1 MQKKEENKP
10 EKSCCIVRDKIEQ
23 SFNYDAD
30 TIKALLDK
38 EHEGVIKIED
48 IILIRSDLERN
59 FKHCFTVCLLKD
71 AQPVTLG
78 YLYWKTYNT
87 MRQDVY
93 FKFENERLYD
103 TMMLPLDHIANTLK
117 LQMSKLPCVD
127 LAMDFN
133 FNVIDKIYELEGHPN
148 IDVIILNKK
157 RNKTEY
163 IPEQTNTS
171 KGSLCNSNQY
181 RGFDIQARD
190 KNHKLMI
197 SAYDKTLEIN
207 TVSHKHYIAKAE
219 GFDNIYRLEVRA
231 SRNHL
236 HTTLEALNITKEE
249 FVTSLINKDDEVLI
263 RVWKHLFSRILRF
276 RKSGKRE
283 SEDIIDILF
292 ADNISK
298 RTKRK
303 PVIANIKS
311 LLHKARNIAELCFYS
326 LKDIA

>member
-1 MQKKEENKP
+1 MNKA
-10 EKSCCIVRDKIEQ
+10 EKSCCLVSDKIEQ
-23 SFNYDAD
+23 AFNYDAD
-30 TIKALLDK
+30 TINKALLDK
-38 EHEGVIKIED
+38 EHEGVIRIDD
-48 IILIRSDLERN
+48 IILIKSDLERN
-59 FKHCFTVCLLKD
+59 FEHCFTVCLIKD
-71 AQPVTLG
+71 AKPVTVG
-78 YLYWKTYNT
+78 YLYWGSYNP
-87 MRQDVY
+87 MRKNVY

-103 TMMLPLDHIANTLK
+103 TKELPLDHIASTLK
-117 LQMSKLPCVD
+117 LQKLKLPSVD
-127 LAMDFN
+127 LALDFN

-171 KGSLCNSNQY
+171 KGSLCNRNQY

-207 TVSHKHYIAKAE
+207 TVSHKHYIAKVE
-219 GFDNIYRLEVRA
+219 GFDQIYRLEVRA

-236 HTTLEALNITKEE
+236 HTTLEALNITDEE
-249 FVTSLINKDDEVLI
+249 FITSLINKDDDVLI
-263 RVWKHLFSRILRF
+263 RVYKHLFSRILRF
-276 RKSGKRE
+276 RKCGKRE

-292 ADNISK
+292 ADKINQRS
-298 RTKRK
+298 KRK

-311 LLHKARNIAELCFYS
+311 LFHKARNIAELCFYS

>member
-1 MQKKEENKP
+1 MMNKAENKQ
-10 EKSCCIVRDKIEQ
+10 EKSCCLVRDKIEQ
-23 SFNYDAD
+23 AFDYNIEIIDS
-30 TIKALLDK
+30 LLAQ
-38 EHEGVIKIED
+38 EHNAIIRIED
-48 IILIRSDLERN
+48 LILIRSDIERN
-59 FKHCFTVCLLKD
+59 FEHCFTVCVIKD

-78 YLYWKTYNT
+78 YLYWGSFNQ

-103 TMMLPLDHIANTLK
+103 TKELPLEHIASTLE
-117 LQMSKLPCVD
+117 LQRSKLPSVD
-127 LAMDFN
+127 IAMDFN
-133 FNVIDKIYELEGHPN
+133 FNVINKIYELEADLDM
-148 IDVIILNKK
+148 DVIILNKQ

-171 KGSLCNSNQY
+171 KGSLCNPNQY

-197 SAYDKTLEIN
+197 SAYDKTLEII
-207 TVSHKHYIAKAE
+207 TKSHKHYITKAE
-219 GFDNIYRLEVRA
+219 GFEQIYRLEVRA
-231 SRNHL
+231 SRNQL

-326 LKDIA
+326 LKDIT

>member
-1 MQKKEENKP
+1 NYKT
-10 EKSCCIVRDKIEQ
+10 EKIFCLFRDKIEQ
-23 SFNYDAD
+23 SFYYDAD
-30 TIKALLDK
+30 TIKALSDK
-38 EHEGVIKIED
+38 EHEGVIRIDD

-59 FKHCFTVCLLKD
+59 YEYCFTVCCFQD
-71 AQPVTLG
+71 AKPVTVG
-78 YLYWKTYNT
+78 YLFWGSYNP

-103 TMMLPLDHIANTLK
+103 TKELPIDHIASTLK
-117 LQMSKLPCVD
+117 LQRSKLPCVD

-133 FNVIDKIYELEGHPN
+133 FNIIDKIYALEEHRD

-163 IPEQTNTS
+163 IAEQLNKSTGTLINRH
-171 KGSLCNSNQY
+171 KY
-181 RGFDIQARD
+181 KGFDIRAKD
-190 KNHKLMI
+190 KNHKLMLC
-197 SAYDKTLEIN
+197 AYDKTLEIN
-207 TVSHKHYIAKAE
+207 TESHKHYITKAE

-236 HTTLEALNITKEE
+236 HTTLEALNITNEE